1 MMAEMSSHLLSEWM
15 AYNQLEPFGA
25 ELIDMHFA
33 RLQAQLASSKNDL
46 KNPQKF
52 RLWEKIAEFDAQG
65 FFNELKSLVSTKK
78 E

>member
-1 MMAEMSSHLLSEWM
+1 MMAGMSSRLLTEWM

-46 KNPQKF
+46 KNPLKF
-52 RLWEKIAEFDAQG
+52 RLWEKITEFDAQG
-65 FFNELKSLVSTKK
+65 FFDGLKSLVSKK
-78 E
+78 DQ